1 MKMDGDTFE
10 LTDGMRNEL
19 YAALDGIFERVV
31 AEHAD
36 EILENALA
44 AYERG
49 VVSDERKKRVLE
61 MRSKGGALSNDDIML
76 LMDMAGNDPSGFGPE
91 RVFGEDDDGVTDEML
106 EGYADHLRNYL
117 YTYKDEARDID
128 PSIDP
133 EEEHKGPMAQ
143 DIEMVAPD
151 CVKETPE
158 GVKTVDGERLAL
170 VNAGV
175 IGELARRVKALEERI
190 NGEDG

>member
-1 MKMDGDTFE
+1 MNDHEFE
-10 LTDGMRNEL
+10 LTDGMRSSLNS
-19 YAALDGIFERVV
+19 ALDSIFERVV
-31 AEHAD
+31 LEHAD
-36 EILENALA
+36 EILENALS

-49 VVSDERKKRVLE
+49 IVSDERKKRVLG
-61 MRSKGGALSNDDIML
+61 MRSRGGPLSNDDIML

-91 RVFGEDDDGVTDEML
+91 RVFGDDDDGVTDEML

-117 YTYKDEARDID
+117 YTYKEEARDID

-143 DIEMVAPD
+143 DIEQVAPD

-175 IGELARRVKALEERI
+175 IGELARRVKELEERI
-190 NGEDG
+190 NARNG

>member
-1 MKMDGDTFE
+1 MEEQELE
-10 LTDGMRNEL
+10 LTEGMRNDL
-19 YAALDGIFERVV
+19 YAALDGIFERIVS
-31 AEHAD
+31 EHAG

-49 VVSDERKKRVLE
+49 IVSDERKKRVLG
-61 MRSKGGALSNDDIML
+61 MKSRGGPLSNDEIML

-91 RVFGEDDDGVTDEML
+91 RVFGGDDDGVTDGML
-106 EGYADHLRNYL
+106 EGYAEHLRNYL
-117 YTYKDEARDID
+117 YTYKDEAQDID

-133 EEEHKGPMAQ
+133 SEEHKGPMAQ
-143 DIEMVAPD
+143 DIEQVAPD
-151 CVKETPE
+151 CVNETPE

-175 IGELARRVKALEERI
+175 IGELARRMRELEERI
-190 NGEDG
+190 NARNG